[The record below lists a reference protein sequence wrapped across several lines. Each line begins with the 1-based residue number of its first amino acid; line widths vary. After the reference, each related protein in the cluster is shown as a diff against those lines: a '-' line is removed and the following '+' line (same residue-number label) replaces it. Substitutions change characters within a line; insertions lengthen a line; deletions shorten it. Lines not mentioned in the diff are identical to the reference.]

1 MNSHSHGS
9 ARDRWTDRL
18 NRFDQS
24 GLTVAQF
31 CKQERC
37 SAASFYQWRRK
48 LRDNPSR
55 RSTRPTFV
63 PVKITEAAADP
74 SLLPQATVSLDLPGG
89 VRLRI
94 EVPANR
100 SRSEKQEGTP

>member
-1 MNSHSHGS
+1 MNARSHGN
-9 ARDRWTDRL
+9 ARKRWTDLL

-31 CKQERC
+31 CKRERC
-37 SAASFYQWRRK
+37 SLASFYQWRRK
-48 LRDNPSR
+48 LRGKMSR
-55 RSTRPTFV
+55 RSTGPTFV
-63 PVKITEAAADP
+63 PVKIANAAHP

-94 EVPANR
+94 EVPADL
-100 SRSEKQEGTP
+100 SITDKQEATP